1 MSIENDDTTNEIT
14 EDQEDAIFQ
23 EVADGRAAGK
33 SLRDMTGGAGA
44 AGESGG
50 GGEGIAGAGAQGGAG
65 AGDGVAGAQAG
76 EGAAG
81 AAGAGAGEGGGKA
94 GEGAAA
100 GAAGGKAGEA
110 AGAGAGS
117 AGAGAGE
124 GGGKAGEGA
133 AAGAAGGKAGE
144 SAGKDGAGAG
154 ADEFATP
161 AGAEA
166 FVGEFRKAL
175 GKLGDMVIEPA
186 SEDGS
191 TAALTLKEFDKQYP
205 GVSKRIDL
213 VASLAFQMATK
224 QVMEQL
230 GPEMQYVKGQRA
242 AQGRESLLREI
253 DGEGAEQVAGAR
265 AMVESTEFADWYKAQ
280 PAAIQQLGQSPN
292 KAEAVRLL
300 RFFKSDTGYK
310 GKDAGATG
318 GGRGRTDVERKGLL
332 DAARAGGGGTSRK
345 PAALGQ
351 VHSTS
356 GGQNTFS
363 IDEDEADAEFNRL
376 AAEKFGSKA

>member
-81 AAGAGAGEGGGKA
+81 A
-94 GEGAAA
+94 
-100 GAAGGKAGEA
+100 
-110 AGAGAGS
+110 